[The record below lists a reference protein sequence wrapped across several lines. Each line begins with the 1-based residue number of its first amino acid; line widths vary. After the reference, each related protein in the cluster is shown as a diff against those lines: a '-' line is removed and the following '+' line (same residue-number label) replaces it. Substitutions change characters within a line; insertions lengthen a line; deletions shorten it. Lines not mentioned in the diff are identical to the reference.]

1 MIRLFRHTSV
11 HLWLTSM
18 AAIPF
23 CFIFLSFIKQIF
35 PEASSVLIAG
45 AVILVVFVVFEFL
58 LDRIVRKM
66 ISYLIREG
74 KLWERSGINK
84 RAEKCYLQAIRLY
97 DSFLLWPFSINKTAK
112 LLTGTVSRFG
122 LNLSRQHRSFH
133 LASSVYLKMNP
144 EDEDVACLWL
154 KQIHKVKTISN
165 TEQEVLSLLAEKH
178 SENERV
184 LRLIIPIFLSLERKD
199 FTAIKLYEKVQSA
212 GFLELYHT
220 SQKIEAMMADSN
232 QTLGNEFEYKV
243 MPGKPAAA
251 ALAVPLTAVKAGLKE
266 LLKKA
271 MGWIKVS
278 VVRIWHAWIIV
289 VIKMF
294 QYIRTHDNIQFYIK
308 MAVFTGI
315 GVWILIF
322 SVNTV
327 SHLFK
332 TRTIEHEKGKTEI
345 QVPKPFTIQVASYLK
360 LKHAQR
366 YVNILK
372 EKGLDANIKKVD
384 GQGKTWFVVRVSE
397 FIDKKSAADYGRQL
411 KSKKIID
418 DFFVNNK

>member
-1 MIRLFRHTSV
+1 MIRLFRHISV

-23 CFIFLSFIKQIF
+23 CFVFLSFIKQIF
-35 PEASSVLIAG
+35 PEANSVLIAS
-45 AVILVVFVVFEFL
+45 AIILAVFVVFEFL

-84 RAEKCYLQAIRLY
+84 RAEKCYLKAIRLY
-97 DSFLLWPFSINKTAK
+97 DSFLLWPFSVNKTAK
-112 LLTGTVSRFG
+112 SLTGTVSRFG
-122 LNLSRQHRSFH
+122 LNMPRQHRSFS

-165 TEQEVLSLLAEKH
+165 TDQEVLSVLAEKH

-184 LRLIIPIFLSLERKD
+184 SKLIIPIFLSLERKD
-199 FTAIKLYEKVQSA
+199 FTAVKLYEKAQSA
-212 GFLELYHT
+212 SFLDLHHHL
-220 SQKIEAMMADSN
+220 QKSEAMMADSN
-232 QTLGNEFEYKV
+232 QTLGNEFKYEV
-243 MPGKPAAA
+243 MPEKPAALA
-251 ALAVPLTAVKAGLKE
+251 MALTVIKTGLKKS
-266 LLKKA
+266 LKT
-271 MGWIKVS
+271 MGWIKAS
-278 VVRIWHAWIIV
+278 GVRIWHAWTIV

-294 QYIRTHDNIQFYIK
+294 QYIRVHDNIQFYIK

-332 TRTIEHEKGKTEI
+332 TRTIEHKKGKIEI

-372 EKGLDANIKKVD
+372 EKGVDANIKQVD
-384 GQGKTWFVVRVSE
+384 GRGKTWFVVRVSE
-397 FIDKKSAADYGRQL
+397 FVDKKSAADYGQQL